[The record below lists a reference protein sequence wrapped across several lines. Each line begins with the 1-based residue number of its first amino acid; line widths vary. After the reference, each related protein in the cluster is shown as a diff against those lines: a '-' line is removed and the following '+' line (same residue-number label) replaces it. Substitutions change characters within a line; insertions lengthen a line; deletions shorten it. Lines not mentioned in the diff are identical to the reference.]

1 MDFYD
6 FEDQY
11 KRNIPTETS
20 MKKLRGT
27 RRAFGSA
34 LGAAAFLGLAPLAM
48 AQDFPA
54 RGKPIRIVVGFTA
67 GGGTDAQ
74 ARIVAQKLGEVLHT
88 SVIVDNKPGA
98 STMLAANEVSRAL
111 PDGYT
116 LLYAPSSTMA
126 QNPHTFSQ
134 VPYDPFKDFTAISMG
149 GRGPLVLS
157 LSTTVPVNNVK
168 ELVAY
173 VKANPGKVSYA
184 SFGAGTSSH
193 IYGEAFVKKT
203 GIDAVHI
210 PYKGGSDA
218 AKDLI
223 GGRVQYMFDSASS
236 AVITSATGKVKILAV
251 AADARVSALPD
262 VPTFAEQGY
271 AGLDLPSWLGFYG
284 PARMP
289 APVLEKLNTALA
301 KVLAMP
307 QVREFYRSGGYEA
320 GGTTPEEF
328 ASITRTTY
336 DQWGAMVQQ
345 VGLAKQ

>member
-1 MDFYD
+1 
-6 FEDQY
+6 
-11 KRNIPTETS
+11 
-20 MKKLRGT
+20 MKKLDGT

-34 LGAAAFLGLAPLAM
+34 LGAAALLGLVPLAM
-48 AQDFPA
+48 AQDFPS
-54 RGKPIRIVVGFTA
+54 RSKPIRIVVGFTA

-74 ARIVAQKLGEVLHT
+74 ARIVAQKLGEVLGT
-88 SVIVDNKPGA
+88 SVIVDNRPGA

-126 QNPHTFSQ
+126 QNPHTFAQ

-157 LSTTVPVNNVK
+157 VSTSVPANNVK

-203 GIDAVHI
+203 GVDAVHI

-236 AVITSATGKVKILAV
+236 AVITSASGKVKILAI
-251 AADARVSALPD
+251 AANARIRRCPTCPPSPSRASPGSTCRVGSVSTGRRTCRRQSSPSSTRRSRRCWLCRRCASSIARAATKP
-262 VPTFAEQGY
+262 VRRRRKNSPASRARPTS
-271 AGLDLPSWLGFYG
+271 AG
-284 PARMP
+284 ARWCS
-289 APVLEKLNTALA
+289 
-301 KVLAMP
+301 
-307 QVREFYRSGGYEA
+307 R
-320 GGTTPEEF
+320 
-328 ASITRTTY
+328 
-336 DQWGAMVQQ
+336 
-345 VGLAKQ
+345 

>member
-1 MDFYD
+1 MDM
-6 FEDQY
+6 
-11 KRNIPTETS
+11 N
-20 MKKLRGT
+20 RGA
-27 RRAFGSA
+27 RRAA
-34 LGAAAFLGLAPLAM
+34 LRLAGIVLLGLAPLAM

-54 RGKPIRIVVGFTA
+54 KGKPIRIVVGFTA

-74 ARIVAQKLGEVLHT
+74 ARIVAQKLGELLGT

-98 STMLAANEVSRAL
+98 STMLAASEVARAL

-126 QNPHTFSQ
+126 QNPHTLSQ
-134 VPYDPFKDFTAISMG
+134 VPYDPFKDFTPISMG

-157 LSTTVPVNNVK
+157 VSSSVPANNVR

-173 VKANPGKVSYA
+173 VKARPGTVSYA

-193 IYGEAFVKKT
+193 IYGEAFVQKT
-203 GIDAVHI
+203 ELDAVHI

-236 AVITSATGKVKILAV
+236 AVITSGTGKVKILAV
-251 AADARVSALPD
+251 AAAARIAALPD
-262 VPTFAEQGY
+262 VPTLAEQGV

-284 PARMP
+284 PAQMP
-289 APVLEKLNTALA
+289 APVVARLNAALTQ
-301 KVLAMP
+301 VLAMP
-307 QVREFYRSGGYEA
+307 QVRDFYRTGGYEA
-320 GGTTPEEF
+320 GATTPAEF
-328 ASITRTTY
+328 ASITRATY
-336 DQWGAMVQQ
+336 ERWGDMVRQ

>member
-1 MDFYD
+1 
-6 FEDQY
+6 
-11 KRNIPTETS
+11 
-20 MKKLRGT
+20 MKKPCGT
-27 RRAFGSA
+27 RRAFGVA
-34 LGAAAFLGLAPLAM
+34 LGATAFLGLAPLAL
-48 AQDFPA
+48 AQDFPV
-54 RGKPIRIVVGFTA
+54 RGGKPIRIVVGFTA

-74 ARIVAQKLGEVLHT
+74 ARIVAQKLGEVLGT
-88 SVIVDNKPGA
+88 GVIVDNKPGA
-98 STMLAANEVSRAL
+98 STMLAASEVARAL

-157 LSTTVPVNNVK
+157 VSTTVPASNVK

-193 IYGEAFVKKT
+193 IYGEAFVKKA

-236 AVITSATGKVKILAV
+236 ALITSGTGKVKILAI
-251 AADARVSALPD
+251 AANARIAALPD
-262 VPTFAEQGY
+262 VPTFAEQGV

-284 PARMP
+284 PAHMP
-289 APVLEKLNTALA
+289 APVVAKLNAALTQ
-301 KVLAMP
+301 VLAMP

-320 GGTTPEEF
+320 GASTPEEF
-328 ASITRTTY
+328 AGITRSSY
-336 DQWGAMVQQ
+336 ERWGTMVQQ

>member
-1 MDFYD
+1 M
-6 FEDQY
+6 
-11 KRNIPTETS
+11 KRAHAS
-20 MKKLRGT
+20 
-27 RRAFGSA
+27 RRAFASA
-34 LGAAAFLGLAPLAM
+34 FGAAALLGLLPAAAT
-48 AQDFPA
+48 AQTFPTP
-54 RGKPIRIVVGFTA
+54 GKPIRIVVGFTA

-74 ARIVAQKLGEVLHT
+74 ARIVAQKLGEVLNT

-98 STMLAANEVSRAL
+98 STMLAASEVARA
-111 PDGYT
+111 PADGYT

-126 QNPHTFSQ
+126 QNPHTFAQ
-134 VPYDPFKDFTAISMG
+134 VPYDPFKDFTPISMG

-157 LSTTVPVNNVK
+157 ISTTVPANNVK
-168 ELVAY
+168 ELIAY
-173 VKANPGKVSYA
+173 VKAHPGKVSYA
-184 SFGAGTSSH
+184 SFGTGTSSH

-251 AADARVSALPD
+251 AAGARISAMPD
-262 VPTFAEQGY
+262 VPTFAEQGF

-289 APVLEKLNTALA
+289 APVVAKLNEALT

-307 QVREFYRSGGYEA
+307 QVQEFYRSGGYEA
-320 GGTTPEEF
+320 GATTSEEF
-328 ASITRTTY
+328 ASITRSTY
-336 DQWGAMVQQ
+336 ERWGTLVQQ
-345 VGLAKQ
+345 VGLTKQ

>member
-1 MDFYD
+1 
-6 FEDQY
+6 
-11 KRNIPTETS
+11 

-27 RRAFGSA
+27 RRAFSST
-34 LGAAAFLGLAPLAM
+34 LGAAALLGLASLAV

-67 GGGTDAQ
+67 GGGTDGQ
-74 ARIVAQKLGEVLHT
+74 ARIVAQKLGEVLGT

-126 QNPHTFSQ
+126 QNPHTFNQ

-157 LSTTVPVNNVK
+157 LSTSVPVNSVK

-173 VKANPGKVSYA
+173 VKAHPGKVSYA

-210 PYKGGSDA
+210 PYKGGSA
-218 AKDLI
+218 AVTDLL
-223 GGRVQYMFDSASS
+223 GGRLDFMAINPLEVAGHVGSGALR
-236 AVITSATGKVKILAV
+236 ALAV
-251 AADARVSALPD
+251 LNHNGSRLLPG
-262 VPTFAEQGY
+262 VPTARSLGVNVQATVWWGLVAP
-271 AGLDLPSWLGFYG
+271 AGTP
-284 PARMP
+284 PAVVQALNQALNKSLAQP
-289 APVLEKLNTALA
+289 AVQQKLADIGA
-301 KVLAMP
+301 SPM
-307 QVREFYRSGGYEA
+307 
-320 GGTTPEEF
+320 GGTPAEF
-328 ASITRTTY
+328 
-336 DQWGAMVQQ
+336 GAFIQAESAELGEVIR
-345 VGLAKQ
+345 AANIRAD

>member
-1 MDFYD
+1 
-6 FEDQY
+6 
-11 KRNIPTETS
+11 
-20 MKKLRGT
+20 MKQLLGT
-27 RRAFGSA
+27 RRAFG
-34 LGAAAFLGLAPLAM
+34 LGIAAAAVLSVAPWAH

-54 RGKPIRIVVGFTA
+54 RGKSIRIVVGFTA

-74 ARIVAQKLGEVLHT
+74 ARIVAQKLGEVLGT
-88 SVIVDNKPGA
+88 SVIVDNRPGA
-98 STMLAANEVSRAL
+98 STMMAASEVSRAQ

-134 VPYDPFKDFTAISMG
+134 VPYDPFKDFTPISMG

-157 LSTTVPVNNVK
+157 ISTTVPATNVK

-173 VKANPGKVSYA
+173 VKANAGKVSYA

-223 GGRVQYMFDSASS
+223 AGRVQYMFDSASS
-236 AVITSATGKVKILAV
+236 AIITAGTGKVKVLAV
-251 AADARVSALPD
+251 AASTRIPALPD
-262 VPTFAEQGY
+262 VPTFAEQGFD
-271 AGLDLPSWLGFYG
+271 GLDLPSWLGFYG
-284 PARMP
+284 PANMP
-289 APVLEKLNTALA
+289 AAVVEKLNTALG

-307 QVREFYRSGGYEA
+307 QVREFYRNGGYEA
-320 GGTTPEEF
+320 GSTTAQEF
-328 ASITRTTY
+328 ARITRTTY
-336 DQWGAMVQQ
+336 EQWGAMVQQ

>member
-1 MDFYD
+1 MDAFL
-6 FEDQY
+6 
-11 KRNIPTETS
+11 S
-20 MKKLRGT
+20 A
-27 RRAFGSA
+27 RRAGIVLAGIA
-34 LGAAAFLGLAPLAM
+34 LLGLAPLAM

-54 RGKPIRIVVGFTA
+54 KGKPIRIVVGFTA

-74 ARIVAQKLGEVLHT
+74 ARIVAQKLGELLGT

-98 STMLAANEVSRAL
+98 STMLAASEVARAL
-111 PDGYT
+111 PDGHT

-126 QNPHTFSQ
+126 QNPHTLSQ
-134 VPYDPFKDFTAISMG
+134 VPYDPFKDFTPISMG

-157 LSTTVPVNNVK
+157 VSSSVPVNNVR

-173 VKANPGKVSYA
+173 VKARPGTVSYA

-193 IYGEAFVKKT
+193 IYGEAFVQKT
-203 GIDAVHI
+203 GLDAVHI

-236 AVITSATGKVKILAV
+236 AVITSGTGKVKILAV
-251 AADARVSALPD
+251 AAAARIAALPD
-262 VPTFAEQGY
+262 VPTLAEQGV

-284 PARMP
+284 PAQMP
-289 APVLEKLNTALA
+289 APVVARLNAALTQ
-301 KVLAMP
+301 VLAMP
-307 QVREFYRSGGYEA
+307 QVRDFYRTGGYEA
-320 GGTTPEEF
+320 GATTPAEF
-328 ASITRTTY
+328 ASITRATY
-336 DQWGAMVQQ
+336 ERWGDMVRQ

>member
-1 MDFYD
+1 M
-6 FEDQY
+6 
-11 KRNIPTETS
+11 
-20 MKKLRGT
+20 
-27 RRAFGSA
+27 
-34 LGAAAFLGLAPLAM
+34 LG
-48 AQDFPA
+48 
-54 RGKPIRIVVGFTA
+54 
-67 GGGTDAQ
+67 
-74 ARIVAQKLGEVLHT
+74 T

-98 STMLAANEVSRAL
+98 STMLAANEVSRAQ

-126 QNPHTFSQ
+126 QNPHTFAQ

-157 LSTTVPVNNVK
+157 LSTSVPVNNVK

-173 VKANPGKVSYA
+173 VKSHPGKVSYA

-236 AVITSATGKVKILAV
+236 AIITASTGKVKILAV
-251 AADARVSALPD
+251 AAGSRIAALPD

-289 APVLEKLNTALA
+289 APVVEKLNAALA

-307 QVREFYRSGGYEA
+307 QVQEFYRSGGYEA
-320 GGTTPEEF
+320 GATTPAEF
-328 ASITRTTY
+328 ASITRSTY
-336 DQWGAMVQQ
+336 DSWGAMVQQ
-345 VGLAKQ
+345 VGLVKQ

>member
-1 MDFYD
+1 MDAFL
-6 FEDQY
+6 
-11 KRNIPTETS
+11 S
-20 MKKLRGT
+20 A
-27 RRAFGSA
+27 RRAGIVLAGIA
-34 LGAAAFLGLAPLAM
+34 LLGLAPLAM

-54 RGKPIRIVVGFTA
+54 KGKPIRIVVGFTA

-74 ARIVAQKLGEVLHT
+74 ARIVAQKLGELLGT

-98 STMLAANEVSRAL
+98 STMLAASEVARAL
-111 PDGYT
+111 PDGHT

-126 QNPHTFSQ
+126 QNPHTLSQ
-134 VPYDPFKDFTAISMG
+134 VPYDPFKDFTPISMG

-157 LSTTVPVNNVK
+157 VSSSVPVNNVR

-173 VKANPGKVSYA
+173 VKARPGTVSYA

-193 IYGEAFVKKT
+193 IYGEAFVQKT
-203 GIDAVHI
+203 GLDAVHI

-236 AVITSATGKVKILAV
+236 AVITSGTGKVKILAV
-251 AADARVSALPD
+251 AAAARIAALPD
-262 VPTFAEQGY
+262 VPTLAEQGV

-284 PARMP
+284 PAQMP
-289 APVLEKLNTALA
+289 APVVARLNAALTQ
-301 KVLAMP
+301 VLAMP
-307 QVREFYRSGGYEA
+307 QVRDFYRTGGYEA
-320 GGTTPEEF
+320 GATTPTEF
-328 ASITRTTY
+328 ASITRATY
-336 DQWGAMVQQ
+336 ERWGDMVRQ

>member
-1 MDFYD
+1 M
-6 FEDQY
+6 
-11 KRNIPTETS
+11 KRLT
-20 MKKLRGT
+20 GT
-27 RRAFGSA
+27 RRAFGAA
-34 LGAAAFLGLAPLAM
+34 LGAAAWLGLAPAALAQE
-48 AQDFPA
+48 APAFPA
-54 RGKPIRIVVGFTA
+54 KGKPIRIVVGFTA

-74 ARIVAQKLGEVLHT
+74 ARIVAQKLGEVLGT
-88 SVIVDNKPGA
+88 GVIVDNRPGA
-98 STMLAANEVSRAL
+98 STMLAASEVARAL

-126 QNPHTFSQ
+126 QNPHTFAQ
-134 VPYDPFKDFTAISMG
+134 VPYDPFKDFTPVSLG

-157 LSTTVPVNNVK
+157 VSTAVPASNVK
-168 ELVAY
+168 EHVAY
-173 VKANPGKVSYA
+173 VKGHPGQVSYA

-203 GIDAVHI
+203 GIDAVHV

-223 GGRVQYMFDSASS
+223 AGRVQYMFDSASS
-236 AVITSATGKVKILAV
+236 AVITSGTGKVKILAV
-251 AADARVSALPD
+251 AAGARIAALPQ

-289 APVLEKLNTALA
+289 APVVATLNGALA

-307 QVREFYRSGGYEA
+307 QVQEFYRSGGYEA
-320 GGTTPEEF
+320 GGSTPEEF
-328 ASITRTTY
+328 AGLTRATY
-336 DQWGAMVQQ
+336 ERWGAMVQQ

>member
-1 MDFYD
+1 
-6 FEDQY
+6 
-11 KRNIPTETS
+11 
-20 MKKLRGT
+20 MKKPRGT
-27 RRAFGSA
+27 RRAFGAA
-34 LGAAAFLGLAPLAM
+34 LGAAALLGLAPLAL

-54 RGKPIRIVVGFTA
+54 RGGKPIRIVVGFTA

-74 ARIVAQKLGEVLHT
+74 ARIVAQKLGEVLGT
-88 SVIVDNKPGA
+88 SVFVDNKPGA
-98 STMLAANEVSRAL
+98 STMLAASEVARAV

-157 LSTTVPVNNVK
+157 VSTTVPAANVK
-168 ELVAY
+168 ELIAY

-193 IYGEAFVKKT
+193 IYGEAFVKKA

-236 AVITSATGKVKILAV
+236 ALITSATGKVKILAI
-251 AADARVSALPD
+251 AANARIAALPD
-262 VPTFAEQGY
+262 VPTFAEQGV

-284 PARMP
+284 PAHMP
-289 APVLEKLNTALA
+289 APVVARLNAALTQ
-301 KVLAMP
+301 VLAMP

-320 GGTTPEEF
+320 AASTPDEF
-328 ASITRTTY
+328 AGVTRSSY
-336 DQWGAMVQQ
+336 ERWGAMVQQ
-345 VGLAKQ
+345 VGLARQ

>member
-1 MDFYD
+1 M
-6 FEDQY
+6 E
-11 KRNIPTETS
+11 RLHS
-20 MKKLRGT
+20 T
-27 RRAFGSA
+27 RRAFGMA
-34 LGAAAFLGLAPLAM
+34 IGTAAFAGIAPLAM
-48 AQDFPA
+48 AHDFPA

-74 ARIVAQKLGEVLHT
+74 ARIVAQKLCDVLGT
-88 SVIVDNKPGA
+88 SVVVDNKPGA
-98 STMLAANEVSRAL
+98 STMLAASEVARA
-111 PDGYT
+111 PADGYT

-126 QNPHTFSQ
+126 QNPHTFTH
-134 VPYDPFKDFTAISMG
+134 VPYDPFKDFTPISMG

-173 VKANPGKVSYA
+173 VKANAGKVSYA

-236 AVITSATGKVKILAV
+236 AIITAGTGKVKILAV
-251 AADARVSALPD
+251 AASARIPALAD

-284 PARMP
+284 PARMAP
-289 APVLEKLNTALA
+289 AVVDKLNGALTQ
-301 KVLAMP
+301 VLAIQ
-307 QVREFYRSGGYEA
+307 QVRDFYRNGGYEA
-320 GGTTPEEF
+320 GATTAQEF
-328 ASITRTTY
+328 ANITRTSY
-336 DQWGAMVQQ
+336 DQWGAMVHQ
-345 VGLAKQ
+345 VGLSKQ